1 MFAEFTIAQLILL
14 SGACFLAATVRGF
27 AGFGTAMVY
36 LPLAAQVLTPFQA
49 ITTLVVFDL
58 IGPLP
63 LVRRAV
69 RDCETRDLRRLVT
82 GLVLALP
89 LGLYALTRLP
99 PEIFRYGVS
108 MIALTLL
115 VFLISGIRY
124 NGPMSP
130 RLIYGTGAMS
140 GFLQGVAGLPGPP
153 VILLYMASTLPVRTI
168 RATTFLFLMA
178 TDVALLPLLA
188 VFGRLDV
195 SALLLGAA
203 LVVPNMLG
211 SILGGWLFRPSL
223 EHVYRWLAYVIIAA
237 SALSGLP
244 VWGG

>member
-1 MFAEFTIAQLILL
+1 MFAEFTTAQLLLL

-27 AGFGTAMVY
+27 AGFGTALVY
-36 LPLAAQVLTPFQA
+36 LPLAAQVLSPFQA

-69 RDCETRDLRRLVT
+69 RDCETRDLVRLVS

-89 LGLYALTRLP
+89 LGLYALTMIP

-108 MIALTLL
+108 IIALALL
-115 VFLISGIRY
+115 VCLVSGLRY
-124 NGPMSP
+124 GGPLSP
-130 RLIYGTGAMS
+130 PLIYATGGMA
-140 GFLQGVAGLPGPP
+140 GFLQGVVGLPGPP
-153 VILLYMASTLPVRTI
+153 VILLYMASTLPVQVI
-168 RATTFLFLMA
+168 RANTFLFLMA
-178 TDVALLPLLA
+178 TDLVLLPMLA
-188 VFGRLDV
+188 LFGRLDL

-211 SILGGWLFRPSL
+211 SVLGGWLFRPGL
-223 EHVYRWLAYVIIAA
+223 EKIYRALAYAIIAA

-244 VWGG
+244 IWTG